1 MKHLIAVLAEELLGP
16 KLPVVEGWDERCAVH
31 CEQFEGVGQ
40 AREMTG
46 IEKMEREARAN
57 A

>member
-1 MKHLIAVLAEELLGP
+1 MKELLEELFGP

-31 CEQFEGVGQ
+31 CEQYEGVGQ

-46 IEKMEREARAN
+46 IEKMERESR
-57 A
+57 